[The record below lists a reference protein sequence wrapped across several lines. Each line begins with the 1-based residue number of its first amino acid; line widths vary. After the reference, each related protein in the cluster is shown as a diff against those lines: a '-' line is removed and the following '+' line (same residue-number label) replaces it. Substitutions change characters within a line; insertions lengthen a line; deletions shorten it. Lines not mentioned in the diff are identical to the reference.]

1 MVKLFKIIEK
11 IVWVIAALAIVLVV
25 IMMVYGIIA
34 NTQQG
39 WQKVIPYL
47 YLAAFLFLIY
57 KAVVIIFT
65 SFYKI
70 QITKRQEYLD
80 AIKGMGGESG
90 NAILN
95 QEDDQNK
102 DLEAIFDAV
111 KQTPQADTD
120 SIVSTLRERLPEVVS
135 TLRERLPEVVQDLV
149 TQQVELEKKRL
160 AQENE
165 KRLNEINA
173 MSTDVS
179 GVIERRDY
187 LLKLEREIKRQEA
200 ENQAQ
205 RLKYTEEYTMLV
217 FSLAGTPVE
226 DVEKVCDVVKLFI
239 ETGQVA
245 ANKDLCIPLNK
256 KLRNA
261 EVKQFVYNIIRYNGK
276 ENLDAESFLQTAFCE
291 WFSGKK
297 ENIAKNY
304 SVLPKDSLVSK
315 DGVEADLERLRKEL
329 HREKKINSLLCI

>member
-1 MVKLFKIIEK
+1 MVKFFKILEK
-11 IVWVIAALAIVLVV
+11 IVWVIAALAIALVV

-47 YLAAFLFLIY
+47 YLAACLFAIY

-70 QITKRQEYLD
+70 QIIKRKEYLD
-80 AIKGMGGESG
+80 AIKGIGGEGG

-95 QEDDQNK
+95 QKEDQNK

-120 SIVSTLRERLPEVVS
+120 SIVSTLRA
-135 TLRERLPEVVQDLV
+135 RLPEVVQDLV
-149 TQQVELEKKRL
+149 TRQVELEKKRL

-173 MSTDVS
+173 MSSDVS

-200 ENQAQ
+200 ENRVQ
-205 RLKYTEEYTMLV
+205 RLRYIEEYTMLV

-239 ETGQVA
+239 ETGQVSA
-245 ANKDLCIPLNK
+245 SKNLCIPLNK

-261 EVKQFVYNIIRYNGK
+261 ELKQFVYNIIRYNGK

-304 SVLPKDSLVSK
+304 SMLPKASLVSK
-315 DGVEADLERLRKEL
+315 EGGKRIWKGCVKLI
-329 HREKKINSLLCI
+329 INIKD

>member
-25 IMMVYGIIA
+25 IMMVYGIIT

-47 YLAAFLFLIY
+47 YLAAFLFAVY
-57 KAVVIIFT
+57 KAVVIFFT

-80 AIKGMGGESG
+80 AIKGIEGEGG

-95 QEDDQNK
+95 QKEDQNK

-111 KQTPQADTD
+111 KQTPQANTD
-120 SIVSTLRERLPEVVS
+120 SIVS

-149 TQQVELEKKRL
+149 TQQVQLEKKRL

-173 MSTDVS
+173 MRTDVS
-179 GVIERRDY
+179 DVLERREY
-187 LLKLEREIKRQEA
+187 LLNLEAEIKRCQED
-200 ENQAQ
+200 ERNK
-205 RLKYTEEYTMLV
+205 RLAKTEEYTMLV
-217 FSLAGTPVE
+217 FSLAGTSVE
-226 DVEKVCDVVKLFI
+226 NVEKVCDSVKLFV

-245 ANKDLCIPLNK
+245 ANKDLYIPLNK

-261 EVKQFVYNIIRYNGK
+261 ELKQFVTNIIRYNGK
-276 ENLDAESFLQTAFCE
+276 DYLDGESFLQTAFGE

-304 SVLPKDSLVSK
+304 SVLPKDSLASK
-315 DGVEADLERLRKEL
+315 EVVEADLERLRKTY
-329 HREKKINSLLCI
+329 N

>member
-1 MVKLFKIIEK
+1 
-11 IVWVIAALAIVLVV
+11 
-25 IMMVYGIIA
+25 MMVYGIIA

-47 YLAAFLFLIY
+47 YLAACLFAIY

-70 QITKRQEYLD
+70 QIIKRKEYLD
-80 AIKGMGGESG
+80 AIKGIGGEGG

-95 QEDDQNK
+95 QKEDQNK

-120 SIVSTLRERLPEVVS
+120 SIVSTLRA
-135 TLRERLPEVVQDLV
+135 RLPEVVQDLV
-149 TQQVELEKKRL
+149 TRQVELEKKRL

-173 MSTDVS
+173 MSSDVS

-200 ENQAQ
+200 ENRVQ
-205 RLKYTEEYTMLV
+205 RLRYIEEYTMLV

-239 ETGQVA
+239 ETGQVSA
-245 ANKDLCIPLNK
+245 SKNLCIPLNK

-261 EVKQFVYNIIRYNGK
+261 ELKQFVYNIIRYNGK

-304 SVLPKDSLVSK
+304 SMLPKASLVSK
-315 DGVEADLERLRKEL
+315 EGGGADLERLRKTY
-329 HREKKINSLLCI
+329 N

>member
-1 MVKLFKIIEK
+1 MVKFFKIIEK
-11 IVWVIAALAIVLVV
+11 IVWIIAALAIVLVV
-25 IMMVYGIIA
+25 IMMVYGIIT

-39 WQKVIPYL
+39 WQEIIPYL
-47 YLAAFLFLIY
+47 YLAAFLFAVY
-57 KAVVIIFT
+57 KAVVIFFT

-80 AIKGMGGESG
+80 AIKGIEGEG
-90 NAILN
+90 DNAILN
-95 QEDDQNK
+95 QEEDQNK

-120 SIVSTLRERLPEVVS
+120 SIVSTLRK
-135 TLRERLPEVVQDLV
+135 RLPEVVQDLV

-160 AQENE
+160 ALENE

-179 GVIERRDY
+179 SIIKRRDY

-217 FSLAGTPVE
+217 FSLAGTSVE
-226 DVEKVCDVVKLFI
+226 NVEKVCDIVKLFI
-239 ETGQVA
+239 ETGQVS

-261 EVKQFVYNIIRYNGK
+261 ELKQFVYNIIRYNGK
-276 ENLDAESFLQTAFCE
+276 ENLDAESFLQTAFGE

-315 DGVEADLERLRKEL
+315 DGVEADLERLHKSHTIENREDSEL
-329 HREKKINSLLCI
+329 

>member
-25 IMMVYGIIA
+25 IMMVYGVFT

-47 YLAAFLFLIY
+47 YLAAFLFAMY
-57 KAVVIIFT
+57 KAVVIFFT

-80 AIKGMGGESG
+80 AIKDIEGEG
-90 NAILN
+90 DNAILN
-95 QEDDQNK
+95 QEEDQNK
-102 DLEAIFDAV
+102 DLEAILDAV

-120 SIVSTLRERLPEVVS
+120 SIVS

-179 GVIERRDY
+179 SIVKRRDY

-200 ENQAQ
+200 ENRVK

-217 FSLAGTPVE
+217 FSLAGTSVE

-239 ETGQVA
+239 ETGQVSTD
-245 ANKDLCIPLNK
+245 KDLCIPLNK

-261 EVKQFVYNIIRYNGK
+261 EIKQFVNNIIMYNEK
-276 ENLDAESFLQTAFCE
+276 ENLDAELFLQTAFGE

-297 ENIAKNY
+297 ENISKNY
-304 SVLPKDSLVSK
+304 NVLPKDSLVSK
-315 DGVEADLERLRKEL
+315 EGVETDLIRLRKECNITSQ
-329 HREKKINSLLCI
+329 RNED

>member
-1 MVKLFKIIEK
+1 MVKFFKIIEK
-11 IVWVIAALAIVLVV
+11 IVWIIAALAIVLVV
-25 IMMVYGIIA
+25 IMMVYGVFT

-57 KAVVIIFT
+57 KALVIIFT

-80 AIKGMGGESG
+80 AIKGIGGEGG

-95 QEDDQNK
+95 QEEDQNK
-102 DLEAIFDAV
+102 DLEAILDAV

-120 SIVSTLRERLPEVVS
+120 SIVS

-226 DVEKVCDVVKLFI
+226 DVEKVCDIVKLFI
-239 ETGQVA
+239 ETGQVS

-261 EVKQFVYNIIRYNGK
+261 ELKQYVYNIIRYNGK
-276 ENLDAESFLQTAFCE
+276 ENLDAESFLQTAFGE

-315 DGVEADLERLRKEL
+315 DGVEADLERLRKIVIS
-329 HREKKINSLLCI
+329 K

>member
-25 IMMVYGIIA
+25 IMMVYGIIT

-39 WQKVIPYL
+39 WQEVIPYL
-47 YLAAFLFLIY
+47 YLAAFLFAVY
-57 KAVVIIFT
+57 KAVVIFFT

-80 AIKGMGGESG
+80 AIKGIGGEG
-90 NAILN
+90 DNAILN
-95 QEDDQNK
+95 QDEDQNK
-102 DLEAIFDAV
+102 DLEAILDAV
-111 KQTPQADTD
+111 KQPPQADTD
-120 SIVSTLRERLPEVVS
+120 SIVSTLRK
-135 TLRERLPEVVQDLV
+135 RLPEVVQDLV

-179 GVIERRDY
+179 GVIERREY

-200 ENQAQ
+200 ENRVQ
-205 RLKYTEEYTMLV
+205 RLRSTEKYTMLV

-239 ETGQVA
+239 ETGQVS
-245 ANKDLCIPLNK
+245 ANKDLRIPLNK

-261 EVKQFVYNIIRYNGK
+261 EVKQFVYNIIRYNK
-276 ENLDAESFLQTAFCE
+276 KDNLDGDSFLQTAFCE

-304 SVLPKDSLVSK
+304 SVLPQDSLVSK
-315 DGVEADLERLRKEL
+315 EGVEADLHNLRKLVENKNDDY
-329 HREKKINSLLCI
+329 ENQM

>member
-1 MVKLFKIIEK
+1 M
-11 IVWVIAALAIVLVV
+11 
-25 IMMVYGIIA
+25 
-34 NTQQG
+34 
-39 WQKVIPYL
+39 
-47 YLAAFLFLIY
+47 
-57 KAVVIIFT
+57 
-65 SFYKI
+65 
-70 QITKRQEYLD
+70 D
-80 AIKGMGGESG
+80 AIKGIGGEG
-90 NAILN
+90 GDAIMN
-95 QEDDQNK
+95 QKEDQNK
-102 DLEAIFDAV
+102 DLEAILDAV

-120 SIVSTLRERLPEVVS
+120 SIVS

-173 MSTDVS
+173 MSIDVS
-179 GVIERRDY
+179 GVIEKRDY
-187 LLKLEREIKRQEA
+187 LLKLEREIKRQET
-200 ENQAQ
+200 ENRVK

-239 ETGQVA
+239 ETGQVS

-261 EVKQFVYNIIRYNGK
+261 ELKQFVTNIIRYNK
-276 ENLDAESFLQTAFCE
+276 KDILDGDSFLQTAFGE

-315 DGVEADLERLRKEL
+315 DGVEADLRIMRDMVG
-329 HREKKINSLLCI
+329 EKDCCNIETQSLDS

>member
-25 IMMVYGIIA
+25 IMMIYGVIT

-39 WQKVIPYL
+39 WQKVIPCL
-47 YLAAFLFLIY
+47 YLAAFLFAIY
-57 KAVVIIFT
+57 KAMVIIFT

-80 AIKGMGGESG
+80 AIKGIGGEG
-90 NAILN
+90 GDAIMN
-95 QEDDQNK
+95 QKEDQNK

-120 SIVSTLRERLPEVVS
+120 SIVS

-200 ENQAQ
+200 ENRVQ
-205 RLKYTEEYTMLV
+205 RLKYTEEYTMLI

-245 ANKDLCIPLNK
+245 ANKDLRIPLNK

-315 DGVEADLERLRKEL
+315 DGVEADIERLR
-329 HREKKINSLLCI
+329 RCWQIT

>member
-1 MVKLFKIIEK
+1 MKKVFQIIEK
-11 IVWVIAALAIVLVV
+11 IVYGIAALAIVLVV
-25 IMMVYGIIA
+25 IMMVYGAIT

-47 YLAAFLFLIY
+47 YLAVFLFAIY

-80 AIKGMGGESG
+80 AIKGIGGEGG

-95 QEDDQNK
+95 QKEDQNK

-120 SIVSTLRERLPEVVS
+120 SIVS

-200 ENQAQ
+200 ENQVQ

-245 ANKDLCIPLNK
+245 ANKDLRIPLNK

-261 EVKQFVYNIIRYNGK
+261 ELKQFVYNIIIRYNGK
-276 ENLDAESFLQTAFCE
+276 ENLDAESFLQTAFGE

-315 DGVEADLERLRKEL
+315 DGVEADWEHLRKECSVESFIIRL
-329 HREKKINSLLCI
+329 EQKQSL

>member
-1 MVKLFKIIEK
+1 M
-11 IVWVIAALAIVLVV
+11 
-25 IMMVYGIIA
+25 
-34 NTQQG
+34 
-39 WQKVIPYL
+39 
-47 YLAAFLFLIY
+47 
-57 KAVVIIFT
+57 
-65 SFYKI
+65 
-70 QITKRQEYLD
+70 
-80 AIKGMGGESG
+80 
-90 NAILN
+90 
-95 QEDDQNK
+95 
-102 DLEAIFDAV
+102 
-111 KQTPQADTD
+111 
-120 SIVSTLRERLPEVVS
+120 
-135 TLRERLPEVVQDLV
+135 QDLV

-179 GVIERRDY
+179 SIIKRRDY

-239 ETGQVA
+239 ETGQVS
-245 ANKDLCIPLNK
+245 ANKNLCIPLNK

-261 EVKQFVYNIIRYNGK
+261 ELKQFVYNIIRYNGK

-315 DGVEADLERLRKEL
+315 EGAEVDLERLRKL
-329 HREKKINSLLCI
+329 VGKDANKV